1 MGGLLQRDWSYETPH
16 PRVSHPC
23 VNTLDIA
30 ARDRRARRLFGIRG
44 FGRSEGNLGD
54 FPAATSKKGKNVV
67 AGYEGA
73 LDGEGWIKR
82 EKGGKRVEGT
92 RVESGVW
99 VSSKKPGST
108 TWWVGAMYQM
118 FGLVRG
124 AMDSGIDRIKT
135 CKKLFS
141 IYRPTSAPIS
151 SRRRCVPR
159 GRVRESWNCD
169 AQVIFPLSSIRIEFD
184 IEIESSR
191 GWKFPRFQRT
201 ARVGF
206 FQKNWKA
213 EKNSKVRKRKF
224 YVIWKTF
231 QPQLYNSVSRG
242 PTVLIF

>member
-1 MGGLLQRDWSYETPH
+1 MGFCNAIDLTRRIPAFSR
-16 PRVSHPC
+16 PR

-73 LDGEGWIKR
+73 LDGEGWIRKR
-82 EKGGKRVEGT
+82 RWEGRGGKESVRVEL
-92 RVESGVW
+92 GVW

-124 AMDSGIDRIKT
+124 AMDSGIDRIKA

-141 IYRPTSAPIS
+141 IYRPTSAPVS
-151 SRRRCVPR
+151 SRPRCVSR
-159 GRVRESWNCD
+159 AAEWEKFWNCD
-169 AQVIFPLSSIRIEFD
+169 AQVIFPLSHPYWMWHRN
-184 IEIESSR
+184 
-191 GWKFPRFQRT
+191 GKF
-201 ARVGF
+201 
-206 FQKNWKA
+206 
-213 EKNSKVRKRKF
+213 VRPK
-224 YVIWKTF
+224 
-231 QPQLYNSVSRG
+231 VSRFPKNCAG
-242 PTVLIF
+242 RIIF